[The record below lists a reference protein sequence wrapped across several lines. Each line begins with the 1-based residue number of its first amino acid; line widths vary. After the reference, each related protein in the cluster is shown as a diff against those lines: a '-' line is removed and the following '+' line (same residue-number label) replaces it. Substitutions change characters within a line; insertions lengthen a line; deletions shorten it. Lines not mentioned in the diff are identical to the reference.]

1 MLSSYSDNE
10 LVSLIKN
17 DNYAAFTTIYERY
30 GKPLYLF
37 IRSKLDGG
45 EISKDVLQDL
55 FVSLWEKRQTL
66 VLEDSLKAYL
76 YRAARYKIIDI
87 YRKHAT
93 YRKYLHQLIEHFDE
107 KPHSVMDTVENKSR
121 TQDLFEA
128 INHLPDR
135 MKEIFMLSRFEHLS
149 TEQIS
154 THLGLSQQTVKN
166 QISEA
171 LKILRTVYVKLKLI
185 LLILSFSFL
194 CL

>member
-194 CL
+194 SQ

>member
-194 CL
+194 S